1 MNSSLISKSM
11 PILSV
16 DLSAKSSAVNPNWL
30 LTGFR
35 SSIDSDKFDTNW
47 RNLWA
52 FWHRSANVLILLSS
66 EKQWLQIHISF
77 VNSCN
82 ENYRIRFKVKF
93 LLLQS
98 QTKFTNF
105 SISPNSPTLS
115 SRIDTSRSSA
125 QSLHNFSTEHILC
138 QKLNFHKISNIFCYC
153 CLVF

>member
-82 ENYRIRFKVKF
+82 ENYRIRKRKNVWFFNHKPNSLISRSLPILRHFRAESTHPDHLHIACTIFQRNTFCVKN
-93 LLLQS
+93 S
-98 QTKFTNF
+98 ISTKF
-105 SISPNSPTLS
+105 P
-115 SRIDTSRSSA
+115 
-125 QSLHNFSTEHILC
+125 
-138 QKLNFHKISNIFCYC
+138 IFF
-153 CLVF
+153 VIVV